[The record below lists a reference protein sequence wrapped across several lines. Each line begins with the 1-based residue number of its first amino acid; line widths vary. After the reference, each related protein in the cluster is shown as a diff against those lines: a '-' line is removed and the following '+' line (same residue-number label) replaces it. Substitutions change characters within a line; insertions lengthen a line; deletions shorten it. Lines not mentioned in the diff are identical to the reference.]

1 MPVQVKVAGTGQFQ
15 KLAKDLKQVA
25 DGRIARSMGKAMK
38 RAAEPAMDDM
48 RSTVR
53 GITTLGGGGGRGGAS
68 ARAARQAHF
77 LRKRKVTA
85 KALAKARAA
94 SGLRAAA
101 ANTVQASV
109 RTSGRS
115 AGVYIRSRAS
125 LMPPDQRKL
134 PMYMNRGQWRHPVF
148 ASGNWVTQAVTPG
161 WFDRPARKH
170 GPRVREEAFRA
181 VIQTINQIAS

>member
-1 MPVQVKVAGTGQFQ
+1 VLVQVKVVGTGQFQ

-53 GITTLGGGGGRGGAS
+53 GLTTLGGSGRGGAS

-115 AGVYIRSRAS
+115 AGVYIKSRAS
-125 LMPPDQRKL
+125 LMPDAQRKL

-148 ASGNWVTQAVTPG
+148 AGNTWVTQTVTPG